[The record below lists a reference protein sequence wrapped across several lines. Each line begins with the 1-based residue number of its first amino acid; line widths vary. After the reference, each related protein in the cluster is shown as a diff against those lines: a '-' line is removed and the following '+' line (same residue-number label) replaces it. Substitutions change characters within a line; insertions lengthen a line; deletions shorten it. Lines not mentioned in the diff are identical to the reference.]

1 MKTVNLI
8 QGSAEWLAHRAQHF
22 NASDAPAMLGLSP
35 YKTRAELIRERA
47 TGLTADVGAA
57 KQRIFDMGHRSE
69 RLARPLAEKI
79 IGEELSP
86 LVGVADHGSYS
97 ASFDGLTMM
106 EDQAFE
112 HKALNDRLRAA
123 MVDGCTGA
131 DLPEDYQVQMEHQ
144 CMVCPSLE
152 RVLFMAS
159 KWTDDGTL
167 IEERHCWYTPNA
179 ALRARIVAGWSQFEN
194 DVANYSPPAAS
205 TIEKIVAEPVE
216 TLPAP
221 FVQVT
226 GQLALQDNFKVFEER
241 LRDFLDNRL
250 IREPKTDEDFVNLDA
265 QIKAMRQ
272 GREALKSAKAQ
283 MLAQVQPVDQA
294 NKTADL
300 LDSLLQKNCSMAEQ
314 LLKDEKERRRGEIV
328 AVGVKGLQEHITAL
342 NQRLGKPYMP
352 QVPADFGGAI
362 KGLKS
367 LASME
372 DKVGAEL
379 TRAKITA
386 SEIAD
391 RIQVNLATLREHA
404 AEHAFLFPDTAQIVQ
419 KAPEDLT
426 TLVKARIAEH
436 QAKEQVRLDAER
448 ARIRAEEQA
457 RADAAAAATLRA
469 EQERQRAAEETERR
483 QREEEERI
491 ASAAAALAP
500 SAAPIA
506 PALTQAPLLEVIAAA
521 PAANESA
528 PLGPPTLS
536 LGQIKERM
544 APLQIT
550 ADGMATLGFIGLKDR
565 GSVLFHERDFPRI
578 CAAVAQ
584 HATKVGAAYAA
595 AAPSFAKA
603 A

>member
-35 YKTRAELIRERA
+35 YKTRTELIRERA
-47 TGLTADVGAA
+47 TGLAA
-57 KQRIFDMGHRSE
+57 EVDPVTQRRFDDGHRSE

-86 LVGVADHGSYS
+86 LVGVADHGTYS

-112 HKALNDRLRAA
+112 HKALNNRLRAA
-123 MVDGCTGA
+123 MVDGCSGA

-159 KWTDDGTL
+159 KWADDGTL
-167 IEERHCWYTPNA
+167 IEERHCWYTPNP
-179 ALRARIVAGWSQFEN
+179 ALRARVVAGWKQFAE

-205 TIEKIVAEPVE
+205 AVEKIVAEPVE
-216 TLPAP
+216 SLPAP

-226 GQLALQDNFKVFEER
+226 GQLTLQDNFKVFEER
-241 LRDFLDNRL
+241 LRDFLDNQL

-265 QIKAMRQ
+265 QIKAMKQ
-272 GREALKSAKAQ
+272 GREALKAAKAQ
-283 MLAQVQPVDQA
+283 MLAQVQPVDMA
-294 NKTADL
+294 NKAADTLDKLLQQNCKLAEDL
-300 LDSLLQKNCSMAEQ
+300 LSA
-314 LLKDEKERRRGEIV
+314 EKERRRGEIV
-328 AVGVKGLQEHITAL
+328 AAGVKGLQDHIAAL

-352 QVPADFGGAI
+352 QVPADFGAAI

-367 LASME
+367 LASMD

-379 TRAKITA
+379 TRAKIAA

-391 RIQVNLATLREHA
+391 RIQINLTTLREYA

-419 KAPEDLT
+419 KAPDDLT

-436 QAKEQVRLDAER
+436 QEKERIRIEVER
-448 ARIRAEEQA
+448 ERIRAEEQA
-457 RADAAAAATLRA
+457 KAKSDADAAIAAST
-469 EQERQRAAEETERR
+469 
-483 QREEEERI
+483 
-491 ASAAAALAP
+491 AAAAPTSAPAP
-500 SAAPIA
+500 SA
-506 PALTQAPLLEVIAAA
+506 PALTPAPVLEVIASA
-521 PAANESA
+521 PAANEPA
-528 PLGPPTLS
+528 PGMPPALS
-536 LGQIKERM
+536 IGVINER
-544 APLQIT
+544 LKYFTVT
-550 ADGMATLGFIGLKDR
+550 AEALRGLGFEPAGR
-565 GSVLFHERDFPRI
+565 ERAAPRYHEHQFPGI
-578 CAAVAQ
+578 CEAVAKRALLVRQ
-584 HATKVGAAYAA
+584 DFLQPRAA
-595 AAPSFAKA
+595 
-603 A
+603 